1 MRMFRLVCLSLCLL
15 FASATFA
22 SAHRVNIFAYVD
34 GGEIQVECGFNRSQ
48 KVRQRLSVWESRR
61 PSGNP

>member
-34 GGEIQVECGFNRSQ
+34 GGEIGVRLQQ
-48 KVRQRLSVWESRR
+48 KPEGQAGDR
-61 PSGNP
+61 